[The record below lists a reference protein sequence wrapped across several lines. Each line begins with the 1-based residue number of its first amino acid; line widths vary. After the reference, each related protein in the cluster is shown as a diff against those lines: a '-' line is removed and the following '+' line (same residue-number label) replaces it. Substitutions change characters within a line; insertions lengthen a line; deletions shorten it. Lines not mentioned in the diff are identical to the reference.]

1 MVLEREREIVVVTCE
16 RWVVGVVLKR
26 GRGNKRNE
34 VWGFIE
40 RE

>member
-26 GRGNKRNE
+26 GSGNKGLRCG
-34 VWGFIE
+34 GFIE